1 MCAILLR
8 TLNCDK
14 LLNKLQNKRGNYPKQ
29 VLLQDNLKDKLVTA
43 GIIHRK
49 LYRHVLTVCVPS
61 EAALEPKFW
70 TRTKTTTILVVFI
83 NS

>member
-1 MCAILLR
+1 MINYLI
-8 TLNCDK
+8 
-14 LLNKLQNKRGNYPKQ
+14 KLQNKRGNYPKQ
-29 VLLQDNLKDKLVTA
+29 VLLQDNIKDKLVTA

-49 LYRHVLTVCVPS
+49 LYQQVLTVCVYLAS

-70 TRTKTTTILVVFI
+70 TMTKTITISVIFI